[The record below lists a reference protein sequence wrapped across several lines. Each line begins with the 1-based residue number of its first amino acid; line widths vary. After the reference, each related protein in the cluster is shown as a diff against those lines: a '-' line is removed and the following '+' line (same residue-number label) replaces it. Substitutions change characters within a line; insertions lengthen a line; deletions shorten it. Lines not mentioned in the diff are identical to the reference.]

1 MSMLAKVRKSTI
13 VRFLAAFASAPGVLG
28 APQLLENPIEEI
40 DHAIS
45 RGDHLTLHY
54 ASAAQARGRSA
65 LSDLM
70 AKRGEV
76 IGEENYLHSTR
87 RYPAAQ
93 DNVLPAGNHIPKG
106 TYSYFQYAVN
116 DASVGAGFPAGF
128 VSSYNETNLTTKQ
141 VIPTGQGFRIW
152 QEQVAFNM
160 QASPDDI
167 EQVLDSGDFQYQTQ
181 SNQYTL
187 YKGPFAGWP
196 GGWGVSGFSDVQ
208 GQASAHNGIA
218 DPRAVKRLQFPR
230 VIKAQQQFTYN
241 HVVGVDGLANRP
253 LIVGVAG
260 VPNIA
265 TLSDFVNA
273 RVVLWGD
280 QITKMAS

>member
-1 MSMLAKVRKSTI
+1 MSMLSKVRNSSI
-13 VRFLAAFASAPGVLG
+13 VRFLASFVSAPGVKG
-28 APQLLENPIEEI
+28 APMLLENPTEEI
-40 DHAIS
+40 DHAIA
-45 RGDHLTLHY
+45 RGDNLTLHF
-54 ASAAQARGRSA
+54 ASAAQARGRAA

-87 RYPAAQ
+87 RYPASA
-93 DNVLPAGNHIPKG
+93 DNTLPAGNMIPQG
-106 TYSYFQYAVN
+106 TYAYFQYAVN
-116 DASVGAGFPAGF
+116 DSSVGAGFPTGF
-128 VSSYNETNLTTKQ
+128 TASYNETNLTTKQ

-152 QEQVAFNM
+152 QEQIAFNM
-160 QASPDDI
+160 QANVDDI
-167 EQVLDSGDFQYQTQ
+167 EQVLDSGDFQFQTQ

-196 GGWGVSGFSDVQ
+196 GGWGVAGFSDVQ

-230 VIKAQQQFTYN
+230 TLKAQQQFSYLHN
-241 HVVGVDGLANRP
+241 VGVNGLANRP
-253 LIVGVAG
+253 IITGLAG
-260 VPNIA
+260 ATNPA
-265 TLSDFVNA
+265 TLSDFVLC

>member
-1 MSMLAKVRKSTI
+1 MSMLAKVRKSSI
-13 VRFLAAFASAPGVLG
+13 VRFLAGFVSSPGVNA
-28 APQLLENPIEEI
+28 APMLLENPTEEI
-40 DHAIS
+40 DHAIA
-45 RGDHLTLHY
+45 RGDNLTLHY
-54 ASAAQARGRSA
+54 ASAAQARGRAA
-65 LSDLM
+65 LADLM

-76 IGEENYLHSTR
+76 IGEENYLHSSR
-87 RYPAAQ
+87 RYPVSP
-93 DNVLPAGNHIPKG
+93 DNTLPVGNMIPPG

-128 VSSYNETNLTTKQ
+128 VASYNETNLTTKQ

-167 EQVLDSGDFQYQTQ
+167 EQVLDSGDFQFQTQ

-196 GGWGVSGFSDVQ
+196 GGWGVAGFSDVQ

-230 VIKAQQQFTYN
+230 TLKAQQQFSYN
-241 HVVGVDGLANRP
+241 HVVGVAGLANRP
-253 LIVGVAG
+253 IIAG
-260 VPNIA
+260 LAGATNPA
-265 TLSDFVNA
+265 TLSDFVIC